1 MPHFFCTLAVGL
13 RAVCRYTIT
22 KRWYIDDT
30 LITMAW
36 LSSTV
41 VLVVYSIAA
50 SNEHILNAVVNVESS
65 IPDLKPYLMRTYLGL
80 IFYQIC
86 LCLTKLSVL
95 AFYLRMFSERR
106 RERRMAWMTVLWVT
120 VYGTPLLFLSIF
132 QCHPAPGLFF
142 GAPMKCF
149 EFTTLLIASASLH
162 SITDVW
168 LVLMIVPCVSK
179 LELPSKQK
187 LALTIIL
194 GMSVFIIA
202 ASMTR
207 LHLSIHQEY
216 KPTSVQVAHTQGFF
230 VLTILECDIAIICAT
245 APTLRLLFLKY
256 CPVFGVHGFVNRRRR
271 RGLNNSRYSLPSWC
285 VGYSW
290 KVEAPGHQAW
300 GQPSP
305 VASAFPDPSESGPKN
320 QMADGLGISM
330 PGHPAPALV
339 AGHYNIATPSP
350 GSDTVGLSFPGNTA
364 GDGQEETRIKSAV
377 SQNEQV
383 KRNAID
389 PTMQRIPVRHES
401 LCKRQSTHQ
410 SPAKPRGAGEPA
422 CGRFD
427 GTAGGLEVPHLTA
440 GRGEPSQESF
450 VLSVDDPASLGK
462 PGRRSLRGG
471 ACQGLHNDCSSIRI
485 GGKEGYR
492 ENAADGERKGSTE

>member
-1 MPHFFCTLAVGL
+1 M
-13 RAVCRYTIT
+13 

-30 LITMAW
+30 LVTMAW

-50 SNEHILNAVVNVESS
+50 SNEQILNAVVNVESS
-65 IPDLKPYLMRTYLGL
+65 IPDLEPYLLRTYLGL

-95 AFYLRMFSERR
+95 TFYLRMFSERPQ
-106 RERRMAWMTVLWVT
+106 ERRMAWMTILWVT
-120 VYGTPLLFLSIF
+120 GYGIPLLFLSIF
-132 QCHPAPGLFF
+132 QCHPGPGLFF

-187 LALTIIL
+187 LALTVIL
-194 GMSVFIIA
+194 GMSIFIIA

-216 KPTSVQVAHTQGFF
+216 KPTSVQVAHAQGFF

-256 CPVFGVHGFVNRRRR
+256 CPVFGAHGLVNRRR
-271 RGLNNSRYSLPSWC
+271 GLKHSRYSLPSWC

-290 KVEAPGHQAW
+290 KVEAPDHQVW

-305 VASAFPDPSESGPKN
+305 VASAFPDSPASGPKN
-320 QMADGLGISM
+320 QMVDGLGISM

-339 AGHYNIATPSP
+339 AVHHDIATLSC
-350 GSDTVGLSFPGNTA
+350 GSDTVGLTFPGNTA
-364 GDGQEETRIKSAV
+364 GDGQDETGIKSAF

-389 PTMQRIPVRHES
+389 PAIQTIHVRHKS
-401 LCKRQSTHQ
+401 LCERQSTHQ
-410 SPAKPRGAGEPA
+410 SPAKSRGAGEPA
-422 CGRFD
+422 CSILD
-427 GTAGGLEVPHLTA
+427 STAELEIPCLTA
-440 GRGEPSQESF
+440 GPWERSQESF
-450 VLSVDDPASLGK
+450 VLSVDDPARLGK
-462 PGRRSLRGG
+462 PDPRSSRGG
-471 ACQGLHNDCSSIRI
+471 AYQGFHEDYSSVRI
-485 GGKEGYR
+485 GEEEGYR
-492 ENAADGERKGSTE
+492 ENAADGEKKQSRD